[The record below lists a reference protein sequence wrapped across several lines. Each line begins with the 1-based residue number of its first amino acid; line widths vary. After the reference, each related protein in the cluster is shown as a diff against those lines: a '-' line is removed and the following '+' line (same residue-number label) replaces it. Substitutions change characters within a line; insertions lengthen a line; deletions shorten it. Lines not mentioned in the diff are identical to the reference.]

1 MGAIPFKPLLVRPRL
16 IIITRPSQLHFIF
29 ESGESVW
36 WFWLIWWIWQICW
49 NWWFL
54 WIWVKGDELTCESIP
69 LQQKLQKRID
79 TWFWLKV
86 KFSALFK
93 VKYHEES
100 SDVWSRVD
108 KRMKQFAINHIE
120 WIELEYFPELISV
133 FRSQLSMRRTVG
145 RWRVAV
151 SRQPRKVVL
160 PPIPLYSPNALSY
173 HSHNISFVSI
183 VYRDIWHTIC
193 LWEGQEGLV
202 QGSGSRP
209 AKESKAGAITLEW
222 AAN

>member
-1 MGAIPFKPLLVRPRL
+1 M
-16 IIITRPSQLHFIF
+16 
-29 ESGESVW
+29 
-36 WFWLIWWIWQICW
+36 
-49 NWWFL
+49 
-54 WIWVKGDELTCESIP
+54 
-69 LQQKLQKRID
+69 
-79 TWFWLKV
+79 

-100 SDVWSRVD
+100 LDVWSRVD
-108 KRMKQFAINHIE
+108 KRMKQFAINHVE

-173 HSHNISFVSI
+173 HSHNISFINI
-183 VYRDIWHTIC
+183 VRYMTHN
-193 LWEGQEGLV
+193 LLVKGQEGLV

-209 AKESKAGAITLEW
+209 AKESKAGAITLE
-222 AAN
+222 